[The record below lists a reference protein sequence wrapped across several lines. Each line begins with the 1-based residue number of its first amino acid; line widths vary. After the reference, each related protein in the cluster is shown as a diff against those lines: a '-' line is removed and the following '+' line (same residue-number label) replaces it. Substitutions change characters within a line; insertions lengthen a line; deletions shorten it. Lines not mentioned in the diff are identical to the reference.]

1 MKRADKI
8 REFLETIEVDNLD
21 INYCVDADKVNS
33 FNDVLQCIEDNDGF
47 YVEIIYYGS
56 AMDYLKV
63 HDPSLRESLELAYDI
78 GITAD
83 NLSSETLASLLASKE
98 CREDFM
104 LCEDEITEFFE
115 MINNQEDEVLV

>member
-1 MKRADKI
+1 MKRAEKI

-21 INYCVDADKVNS
+21 INYCVDAHKVNS
-33 FNDVLQCIEDNDGF
+33 FDDVLQSIEDNDGF
-47 YVEIIYYGS
+47 YVEIIYYGA

-63 HDPSLRESLELAYDI
+63 HDPSLRESLEIAHDM

-104 LCEDEITEFFE
+104 LCEDEITEFFNTLDNE
-115 MINNQEDEVLV
+115 EE

>member
-1 MKRADKI
+1 MKRAEKI

-33 FNDVLQCIEDNDGF
+33 FDDVLQSIEDNDGF
-47 YVEIIYYGS
+47 YVEIIYYGA

-63 HDPSLRESLELAYDI
+63 HDPSLRESLELAHDM
-78 GITAD
+78 GITTD

-104 LCEDEITEFFE
+104 LCEDEITEFF
-115 MINNQEDEVLV
+115 NNLDNEEE